1 MKKMFFAAALMWG
14 DIITSGDGATGGGV
28 PSDGLCVQPPNGH
41 PKYNRVVLDTL
52 HGEGKITAS
61 EYNRVKAG
69 TLSIEDLSIT
79 TAELSRLRCGADS
92 SGSYDEHSDPDLNPT
107 ISSLQGTVN
116 VSFASGQTETD
127 RSHRMKIE
135 TTSASIGT
143 GAAVARVHFAREYE
157 DEGGV
162 VPPVVMLQCDDN
174 NYVFSAGNITSESY
188 DIFAR
193 SSLPATTTITVSA
206 VVTPVRRK

>member
-1 MKKMFFAAALMWG
+1 MAIISG
-14 DIITSGDGATGGGV
+14 DVITSGSSSTDSGA
-28 PSDGLCVQPPNGH
+28 SDGLCVQPPNGH

-79 TAELSRLRCGADS
+79 TAELSRLRCGS
-92 SGSYDEHSDPDLNPT
+92 EGGSYDEHSDPDLNPT

-206 VVTPVRRK
+206 AVTPVRRK

>member
-1 MKKMFFAAALMWG
+1 MKKMLFAAALLWG
-14 DIITSGDGATGGGV
+14 DIITSGDGPTGGGV

-69 TLSIEDLSIT
+69 TLSIEDLSIST
-79 TAELSRLRCGADS
+79 SELSRLRCGS
-92 SGSYDEHSDPDLNPT
+92 EGGSYDEHSDPDLNPT
-107 ISSLQGTVN
+107 ISSLQSTVN

-127 RSHRMKIE
+127 RTHRCKIE
-135 TTSASIGT
+135 TTTASMSAGT
-143 GAAVARVHFAREYE
+143 ALARVHFAREYE

-162 VPPVVMLQCDDN
+162 VPPVVLLQCDDSN
-174 NYVFSAGNITSESY
+174 VVISAGNITSESY
-188 DIFAR
+188 DIYCR
-193 SSLPATTTITVSA
+193 SSLGSTTVVTVSA